1 MKRKPFILMVLC
13 FMLLCTVALSAC
25 NGSEGATKD
34 EVNTQVTTT
43 AQATTATPTT
53 QATEE
58 TTAEKTTEENATE
71 KVTAEASK
79 NTVNDNGNSQQS
91 GGPADKVENTKT
103 ATVNVGG
110 KDYTVNVGDRIV
122 YTYYLKTPKAIE
134 NVQATLTYDNS
145 VLWLRQS
152 SSKEMFP
159 TLSGTIY
166 NANITGTILFNASEP
181 MEGYDFTSKNALVR
195 LEFDV
200 AKEGYTS
207 IATAI
212 EFMDEIGGEPYVSN
226 FSIVGNI
233 TSQETLS

>member
-1 MKRKPFILMVLC
+1 MKRKPFVLLALC
-13 FMLLCTVALSAC
+13 LMLLCTVTLSAC
-25 NGSEGATKD
+25 KGSEGATKD
-34 EVNTQVTTT
+34 EADTQVTTT
-43 AQATTATPTT
+43 AQSTTVATTT

-58 TTAEKTTEENATE
+58 TTAEKATE
-71 KVTAEASK
+71 AVTTEASK
-79 NTVNDNGNSQQS
+79 ETDNGSGNSQQS

-110 KDYTVNVGDRIV
+110 KDYTVNVGDKIV

-134 NVQATLTYDNS
+134 NVQATLTYDDS
-145 VLWLRQS
+145 VLKLRQS

-166 NANITGTILFNASEP
+166 NANVTGTVLFNASEP
-181 MEGYDFTSKNALVR
+181 MEGYDFTSKSALVR

-200 AKEGYTS
+200 TKEGYAS

-212 EFMDEIGGEPYVSN
+212 EFMDEIGGESYVSN
-226 FSIVGNI
+226 FSIVGDI